1 VGWGGVLGRGRGVNA
16 IMCLGRIFLLISER
30 HWHVERS
37 AVGVVLPRSLGTKHS
52 IAEHSRA

>member
-1 VGWGGVLGRGRGVNA
+1 MGWGGVLGRGRGVNA

-37 AVGVVLPRSLGTKHS
+37 AVGVVLPRSLGTQ
-52 IAEHSRA
+52 A